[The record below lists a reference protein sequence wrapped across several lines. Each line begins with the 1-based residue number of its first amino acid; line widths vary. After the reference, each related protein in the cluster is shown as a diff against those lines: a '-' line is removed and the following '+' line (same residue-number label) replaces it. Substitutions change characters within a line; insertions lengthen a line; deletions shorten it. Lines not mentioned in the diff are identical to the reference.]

1 MNTKISKVM
10 CNSIGEELG
19 IEVGDK
25 LISINETVIKD
36 IIDYKFLIAD
46 EYLEV
51 EVEKVDGQIW
61 QYEIEKDYEE
71 DLGLEFE
78 EGIMDKAKSCNNKC
92 IFCFVDQNPKGMRE
106 TIYFKDDDSRLSFL
120 QGNFV
125 TLTNMKNEDIDR
137 IIRYRISPINISVQT
152 TNEELRVK
160 MLNNRFAGKIN
171 ERMQRLSDAGIEMHA
186 QIVLCP
192 GLNNGEALKSTVEDL
207 YKLYPQVQN
216 IAAVP
221 VGITKF
227 RDGLFNLNTYTRESA
242 KKEIM
247 DLLPLQEKYIKETGS
262 PFIRL
267 ADEFYVMANIDIPN
281 KEFYGEYDQ
290 LEDGVGM
297 IRILR
302 QIIDRDLEFLD
313 KDINSSFTF
322 VTGSSAYEEVVQM
335 CNKIMVKNSRLNV
348 KVEKILNKFFG
359 ESITVAGLLTG
370 GDIINQLKDKEL
382 GKYIM
387 IPRNMLRANERVF
400 LDDITIEYMEN
411 TLNREVI
418 VFDYTG
424 EGLINLINEC
434 GKRED

>member
-10 CNSIGEELG
+10 YNSIGEELG

-25 LISINETVIKD
+25 LISINETIIKD

-46 EYLEV
+46 EYLEI
-51 EVEKVDGQIW
+51 EVEKVDGEIW
-61 QYEIEKDYEE
+61 QYEIDKDYEE

-125 TLTNMKNEDIDR
+125 TLTNMKDEDIDR
-137 IIRYRISPINISVQT
+137 IIRYRISPINISVHT
-152 TNEELRVK
+152 TNDELRTK

-192 GLNNGEALKSTVEDL
+192 GLNNGEELKSTVEDL

-221 VGITKF
+221 VGVTKF

-247 DLLPLQEKYIKETGS
+247 DLLPLQEKYIKETGN

-267 ADEFYVMANIDIPN
+267 ADEFYVMANMDVPN
-281 KEFYGEYDQ
+281 EEFYGEYDQ

-313 KDINSSFTF
+313 KDTNSSFTF
-322 VTGSSAYEEVVQM
+322 VTGSSAYEEVLKM
-335 CNKIMVKNSRLNV
+335 CNKIMIKNSNLNL

-400 LDDITIEYMEN
+400 LDDITIEHMEN
-411 TLNREVI
+411 TLNRTVI

>member
-10 CNSIGEELG
+10 YNSIGEELG

-25 LISINETVIKD
+25 LISINETIIKD

-46 EYLEV
+46 EYLEI
-51 EVEKVDGQIW
+51 EVEKVNGEIW
-61 QYEIEKDYEE
+61 QYEIDKDYEE

-125 TLTNMKNEDIDR
+125 TLTNMKDEDIDR
-137 IIRYRISPINISVQT
+137 IIRYRISPINISVHT
-152 TNEELRVK
+152 TNDELRTK

-221 VGITKF
+221 VGVTKF

-247 DLLPLQEKYIKETGS
+247 DLLPLQEKYIKETGN

-267 ADEFYVMANIDIPN
+267 ADEFYVMANMDVPN
-281 KEFYGEYDQ
+281 EEFYGEYDQ

-313 KDINSSFTF
+313 KDTNSSFTF
-322 VTGSSAYEEVVQM
+322 VTGSSAYEEVLKM
-335 CNKIMVKNSRLNV
+335 CNKIMIKNSNLNL

-400 LDDITIEYMEN
+400 LDDITIEHMEN
-411 TLNREVI
+411 TLNRTVI